1 MLSLVL
7 SVVLFISANAFVT
20 DLKLT
25 SDQMTEV
32 TTYDIVYAS
41 SYQALVTYSGTAK
54 ARDMTDDYWEYSPS
68 YALDDIV
75 KLPIQFQ
82 FLDES
87 TYLSILAELGL
98 LVEEYTGQNAKLIAV
113 SKIKKAG
120 EYMDLFTNVC
130 YNAVCH

>member
-1 MLSLVL
+1 
-7 SVVLFISANAFVT
+7 
-20 DLKLT
+20 
-25 SDQMTEV
+25 
-32 TTYDIVYAS
+32 
-41 SYQALVTYSGTAK
+41 
-54 ARDMTDDYWEYSPS
+54 MTDDYWEYSPS